1 MYSQF
6 MDTAPISN
14 PIKATK
20 RADTRNTGA
29 AARIRREKMRYPEL
43 SEGQIAKRVGT
54 DPANVH
60 RVLKRFLGKHSES
73 DLADFQQAKADV
85 YDRIQLRTLMSIDD
99 ATISKAPLMSR
110 VTSAAILEDKA
121 RLIRGQATAIN
132 VTVLLD
138 AVEAIRAMRKAE

>member
-6 MDTAPISN
+6 MDTPTIEPVNQRVKPNS
-14 PIKATK
+14 
-20 RADTRNTGA
+20 RNTGA
-29 AARIRREKMRYPEL
+29 AVRIRKIKRKFPDL
-43 SEGQIAKRVGT
+43 TNSEIAQRVGC
-54 DPANVH
+54 DKANVH
-60 RVLKRFLGKHSES
+60 RVLKRFLGDNSES
-73 DLADFQQAKADV
+73 DLAEFQQAKADV

-99 ATISKAPLMSR
+99 ATISKAPLMAR